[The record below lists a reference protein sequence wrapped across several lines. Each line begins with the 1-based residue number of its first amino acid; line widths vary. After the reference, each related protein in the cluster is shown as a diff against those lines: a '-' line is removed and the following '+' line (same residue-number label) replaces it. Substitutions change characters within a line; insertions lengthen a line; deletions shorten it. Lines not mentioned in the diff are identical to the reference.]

1 MEYEECWTVVRVRDD
16 AEASPGFAAARLA
29 RGGVY
34 GRRWQVIGWLQD
46 VPTDYQQ
53 AFQHGVS
60 VHGERAFA
68 RALFPVM
75 TRGTS
80 PSSGRG
86 RRGKC
91 GT

>member
-1 MEYEECWTVVRVRDD
+1 MVRVRDEAAS
-16 AEASPGFAAARLA
+16 AEGFAAARLA

-46 VPTDYQQ
+46 APTDYDQ

-68 RALFPVM
+68 RALFPILRRS
-75 TRGTS
+75 TPGERGT
-80 PSSGRG
+80 GA
-86 RRGKC
+86 
-91 GT
+91 